1 MKKLINRPEAVVE
14 EMVEGL
20 VAACPGLAHKVA
32 GAAAEAGASLAEVA
46 AEARAAAEAVG
57 TMGVALTPCTVPA
70 AGSPGFTLGE
80 GEIELGLGIHG
91 EPGVRRGPLEP
102 ADALVDR
109 LLAAILAEV
118 PGSGR
123 VVLLV
128 NNLGGTAVME
138 LAIVARRAIG
148 VLEGRGLAVE
158 RAYAGTFLSSLEMA
172 GVSLSV
178 LPVDDARLALL
189 DAP

>member
-109 LLAAILAEV
+109 LLDAIVADAA
-118 PGSGR
+118 PGRGER
-123 VVLLV
+123 VALLV
-128 NNLGGTAVME
+128 NNLGATPTME
-138 LAIVARRAIG
+138 LAIVARRAIAA
-148 VLEGRGLAVE
+148 LEARGLVVE
-158 RAYAGTFLSSLEMA
+158 R
-172 GVSLSV
+172 
-178 LPVDDARLALL
+178 
-189 DAP
+189 